1 MYEVTMPKLS
11 DSMEEGKIIKWRVK
25 EGDAVHEGDVLAEIE
40 SDKAA
45 MELECFHDGRMARV
59 VHGDGAEVQVG
70 EVIAYIAGKG
80 ETVEAAPAP
89 GASVTSPRR
98 QSGVAVGEAPT
109 LPPQTPPSPAAPP
122 PEPRIAISPYA
133 RKLAE
138 ARGIDYLKIE
148 GSGPHGRIMAED
160 IEKAGTPQGPKAAV
174 TADRSAAAPAGEPDM
189 EPLAAALIKRFR
201 LDASSLAGTGPDGLI
216 LVEDV
221 VATVCGRPASPA
233 AKPPDEDLPPLEVTP
248 DEADVEDAPYRLKTQ
263 ARRVT
268 AAKHVIPHFYVT
280 CGVDVTRLLEKR
292 AELKAT
298 IGATVTHLVTLA
310 CLKTLQGHPE
320 INQTYDRGKVIRW
333 KAVNL
338 GFAVQTDQGLTVPV
352 LAKADRLSLAE
363 IVGQMTA
370 LTQKARDG
378 KLSPD
383 QRRHPTFTISNL
395 GMFDVEEFAAILNPP
410 SSMTLAVASSRPAPV
425 IRNGGIYI
433 GQVMKLTASCDHRII
448 DGVMAARFL
457 QDLKA
462 LLENPDALLAGAGA

>member
-1 MYEVTMPKLS
+1 MYEVAMPKLS
-11 DSMEEGKIIKWRVK
+11 DSMEDGKIIKWRVK

-59 VHGDGAEVQVG
+59 VHGDGAEVKVG
-70 EVIAYIAGKG
+70 EVIAYVAGKD
-80 ETVEAAPAP
+80 EDLKAAPAP
-89 GASVTSPRR
+89 DASAAGPRR
-98 QSGVAVGEAPT
+98 QSEVAVDQAT
-109 LPPQTPPSPAAPP
+109 TVPSPAHAASAA
-122 PEPRIAISPYA
+122 EPRIAISPYA

-138 ARGIDYLKIE
+138 SGGIDYTKLK

-160 IEKAGTPQGPKAAV
+160 VEKA
-174 TADRSAAAPAGEPDM
+174 AAARAPQQPVAAEKPTPRVPAEPDV
-189 EPLAAALIKRFR
+189 EPLAAALIMRFR

-221 VATVCGRPASPA
+221 VAAVCGRPAALPA
-233 AKPPDEDLPPLEVTP
+233 ARPPDEDLPPLEVAP
-248 DEADVEDAPYRLKTQ
+248 DEAVEDAPYRLKTQ

-280 CGVDVTRLLEKR
+280 CSVDVTRLLEKR

-298 IGATVTHLVTLA
+298 IGATVTHLVMLA
-310 CLKTLQGHPE
+310 CLKALQGHPE
-320 INQTYDRGKVIRW
+320 INQTYDRGKVIKW

-363 IVGQMTA
+363 IVKQVAT
-370 LTQKARDG
+370 LTQTARAG

-410 SSMTLAVASSRPAPV
+410 SSVTLAVASARPAPV

-462 LLENPDALLAGAGA
+462 ILENPDALLGGAGA